1 MVSRRSRCSRSQEV
15 RICGRYFS
23 AMTRPPRSRAMRF
36 STSTPRSRVPAPL
49 VRSASSNS
57 GWVVNPGAAADQ
69 FDRRALIDVGVPPL
83 LPQEGRGKQ
92 AGHRPADDYGATP
105 ARRGKGN
112 RHPLNRDE
120 ATSRNDTPP
129 ARAGEV
135 SLQHHKIPLIRYFV
149 GKREQF
155 LLGGSEKVCSV
166 ATFSGFERKPCASV
180 PIPKF
185 ASLCRSLVCELRNR
199 GTLATY

>member
-23 AMTRPPRSRAMRF
+23 AMTRPSRSRAMRF

-49 VRSASSNS
+49 VKRVQQLRM
-57 GWVVNPGAAADQ
+57 GGDPGAAADQ
-69 FDRRALIDVGVPPL
+69 FDRRALINVGVPPL

-92 AGHRPADDYGATP
+92 AGHRPADDDGATP
-105 ARRGKGN
+105 ARRGKRD

-129 ARAGEV
+129 ARAGEG

-155 LLGGSEKVCSV
+155 LLSGSEKVCSV
-166 ATFSGFERKPCASV
+166 ATFSAFERKPCASV

>member
-1 MVSRRSRCSRSQEV
+1 MHTAVDDESTTTV
-15 RICGRYFS
+15 RK
-23 AMTRPPRSRAMRF
+23 
-36 STSTPRSRVPAPL
+36 
-49 VRSASSNS
+49 
-57 GWVVNPGAAADQ
+57 
-69 FDRRALIDVGVPPL
+69 
-83 LPQEGRGKQ
+83 GK
-92 AGHRPADDYGATP
+92 RE
-105 ARRGKGN
+105 

-120 ATSRNDTPP
+120 EASRNDTTP
-129 ARAGEV
+129 AGAGEG

-166 ATFSGFERKPCASV
+166 ATFSAFERKPCASV